1 MEQVSQSALQ
11 DIQHNCD
18 KKIYRKHKRQQMIT
32 VEDVIYASFIEALS
46 IISLDEHMDT
56 WMNI

>member
-1 MEQVSQSALQ
+1 MEQVSQSGLQ

-18 KKIYRKHKRQQMIT
+18 KKIYSEHKLQQMIT

-46 IISLDEHMDT
+46 IISLDEHTDT